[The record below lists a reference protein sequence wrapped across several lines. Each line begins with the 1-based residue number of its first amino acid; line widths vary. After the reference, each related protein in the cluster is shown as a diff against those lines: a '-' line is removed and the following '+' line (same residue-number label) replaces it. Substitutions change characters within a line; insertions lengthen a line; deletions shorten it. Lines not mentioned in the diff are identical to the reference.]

1 MRARAA
7 DVVSPP
13 LTHSGSR
20 NTTARIVVSSEP
32 KQFNHDVSQKEVF
45 DTLDFLNGAM
55 ETRKKQTATPVEE
68 VRCRPPR
75 AARSWGDS

>member
-1 MRARAA
+1 M
-7 DVVSPP
+7 
-13 LTHSGSR
+13 
-20 NTTARIVVSSEP
+20 SSEP

-68 VRCRPPR
+68 VRWRPPR
-75 AARSWGDS
+75 AARSWADS